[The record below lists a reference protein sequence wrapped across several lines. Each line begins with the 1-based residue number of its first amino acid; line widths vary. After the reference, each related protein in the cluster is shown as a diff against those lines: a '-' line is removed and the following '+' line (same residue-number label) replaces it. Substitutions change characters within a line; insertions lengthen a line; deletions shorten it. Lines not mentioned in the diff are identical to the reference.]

1 MPGLW
6 VRLPPLALLVPDRY
20 PAFRI
25 PAAELDLFDDQ
36 VHERSLFFRSP
47 GEAEYPLGANARPG
61 EIGNTTGDSRRN
73 R

>member
-1 MPGLW
+1 
-6 VRLPPLALLVPDRY
+6 
-20 PAFRI
+20 
-25 PAAELDLFDDQ
+25 LDLFDDQ